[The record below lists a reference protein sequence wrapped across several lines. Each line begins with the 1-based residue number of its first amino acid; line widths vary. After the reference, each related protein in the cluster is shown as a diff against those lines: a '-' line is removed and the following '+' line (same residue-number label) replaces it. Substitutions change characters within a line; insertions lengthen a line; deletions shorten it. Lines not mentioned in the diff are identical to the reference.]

1 MFGSLTEFGR
11 LLERR
16 ARYKGYREARAAF
29 ENLSDADLQDIGAK
43 RYQLGAIARSSA
55 LK

>member
-1 MFGSLTEFGR
+1 MFASLTEFGR

-16 ARYKGYREARAAF
+16 ARYKGYQAMREQL
-29 ENLSDADLQDIGAK
+29 ENLSDADLQDFGAK
-43 RYQLGAIARSSA
+43 RYQLGSIARSKT